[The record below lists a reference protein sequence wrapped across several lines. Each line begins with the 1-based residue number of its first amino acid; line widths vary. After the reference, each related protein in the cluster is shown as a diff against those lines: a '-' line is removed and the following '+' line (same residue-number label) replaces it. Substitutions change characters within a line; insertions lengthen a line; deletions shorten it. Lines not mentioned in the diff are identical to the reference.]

1 MDTNAVAGMLF
12 TLVILAMIGG
22 FILLW
27 PISRRLGAILEQ
39 RLNERSGSLPATGQI
54 QQLQVTIRELQ
65 AEVERLAERQ
75 DFTEAL
81 LQEQEPRRLRGER
94 ELQ

>member
-1 MDTNAVAGMLF
+1 MDTNALAGMLF
-12 TLVILAMIGG
+12 TVVILAMIGG

-39 RLNERSGSLPATGQI
+39 RLNERSGATPATGQI
-54 QQLQVTIRELQ
+54 QELQATIRELQ
-65 AEVERLAERQ
+65 AELERLAERQ

-81 LQEQEPRRLRGER
+81 LQEKEPRRLRGDR
-94 ELQ
+94 ELH